1 MTLEGFLKL
10 ALQSVTNPRE
20 VAALLLSIRPSREA
34 IWTGFALVVVLNGLI
49 FSTSLLLAPGA
60 APAFMANPVSFIML
74 QAATLA
80 GTILAFTGVGR
91 LLGGRARL
99 EEMALLMIWMQGL
112 RILVQA
118 ALLVIAPI
126 SALLAGVLTMGAT
139 AVGVWIAVNFIDE
152 AHELN
157 GLLRAL
163 AVLILGVLAM
173 AFGLSILLTMVG
185 ITPEGMT
192 DYV

>member
-1 MTLEGFLKL
+1 MTGT
-10 ALQSVTNPRE
+10 LQKY
-20 VAALLLSIRPSREA
+20 
-34 IWTGFALVVVLNGLI
+34 
-49 FSTSLLLAPGA
+49 
-60 APAFMANPVSFIML
+60 
-74 QAATLA
+74 
-80 GTILAFTGVGR
+80 
-91 LLGGRARL
+91 
-99 EEMALLMIWMQGL
+99 
-112 RILVQA
+112 
-118 ALLVIAPI
+118 
-126 SALLAGVLTMGAT
+126 LLAGVLTMGAT